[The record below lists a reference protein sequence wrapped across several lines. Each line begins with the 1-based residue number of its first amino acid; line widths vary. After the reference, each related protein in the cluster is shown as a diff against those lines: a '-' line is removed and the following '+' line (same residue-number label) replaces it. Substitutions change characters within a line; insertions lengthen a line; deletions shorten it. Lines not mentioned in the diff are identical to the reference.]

1 MTDFHCRRCR
11 KRVTIYTQQ
20 TNLYCDCG
28 TRMRLGRGRRTRYDP
43 WASLWIDGGHKPMH
57 ARQVIGLTPK
67 DLERLRS

>member
-28 TRMRLGRGRRTRYDP
+28 TRMRLGRGRRTRFDP
-43 WASLWIDGGHKPMH
+43 WASRMLESEHQ
-57 ARQVIGLTPK
+57 AAQA
-67 DLERLRS
+67 ERLHHWHEGRVRA